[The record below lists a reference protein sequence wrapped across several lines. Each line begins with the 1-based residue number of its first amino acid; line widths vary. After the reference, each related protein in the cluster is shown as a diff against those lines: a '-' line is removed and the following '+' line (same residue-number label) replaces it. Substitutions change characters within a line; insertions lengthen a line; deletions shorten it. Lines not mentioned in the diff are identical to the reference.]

1 MEDIKKEKF
10 LEKSTSSL
18 YINGMKTI
26 IQQME
31 KCICK
36 IYNEDSFSCTGFFCK
51 IPYPDN
57 LHLLPVLVTTS
68 LAINSEIKNGN
79 SIKISFNDENE
90 LREIKINNM
99 RKIFINKELDSFFI
113 EILPEDKICDYLEV
127 DENAFKGKEVED
139 YIYLKKSV
147 YVLQYPKGEK
157 VAMNSGIARRK
168 KENKIFHLCNTE
180 FGSSGAPILLQDN
193 FKVIGI
199 HIGSQNKFQ
208 ENYGILINYPISE
221 FIKQNIGK

>member
-10 LEKSTSSL
+10 LEKSTSSI

-127 DENAFKGKEVED
+127 DENAFKGKEIED
-139 YIYLKKSV
+139 YIYKKKSV

-157 VAMNSGIARRK
+157 VAMNSGIVGRK
-168 KENKIFHLCNTE
+168 QEKKIFHLCNTE

-199 HIGSQNKFQ
+199 HIGGSNKFQ
-208 ENYGILINYPISE
+208 LNYGILINYPISE
-221 FIKQNIGK
+221 FIKQNIG